1 MNRKPVITVQNV
13 SVRFGYR
20 RSLFRNDVVEA
31 LRDVSFNLYQGDS
44 LGIIGRNGAGK
55 STLLSLLGGIILP
68 DAGRVINNNVRTS
81 LLALQVGFDPELSG
95 RSNALLSGMLLGF
108 RYEDVKAN
116 LDKILAFSELGK
128 FIDKP
133 VKTYSAGMK
142 GRLGFSIALEMNPDV
157 ILIDEVLGVGDIKFR
172 EKSMAVMK
180 EKLLSDQT
188 IVLVSHSGQIVKNF
202 CNRVVW
208 IEDGISRM
216 EGNSKEV
223 VDAYESY
230 MAERVQEHK

>member
-1 MNRKPVITVQNV
+1 MNRVPVITVQNV
-13 SVRFGYR
+13 MVRFRYR
-20 RSLFRNDVVEA
+20 RSLFRKAMVEA

-68 DAGRVINNNVRTS
+68 DSGRVINNDVRTS
-81 LLALQVGFDPELSG
+81 LLAMQVGFDPELSG
-95 RSNALLSGMLLGF
+95 RANALLSGMLLGF

-116 LDKILAFSELGK
+116 LDKIIAFSELGE

-133 VKTYSAGMK
+133 VKTYSVGMR
-142 GRLGFSIALEMNPDV
+142 GRLGFSVALEMEPDV
-157 ILIDEVLGVGDIKFR
+157 ILIDEVLGVGDINFR
-172 EKSMAVMK
+172 EKSMNVMK

-216 EGNSKEV
+216 EGNSEEV

-230 MAERVQEHK
+230 MA

>member
-13 SVRFGYR
+13 GVRFGYR
-20 RSLFRNDVVEA
+20 RSFFRRYVVEA

-68 DAGRVINNNVRTS
+68 DSGRIFNNNVRTS

-108 RYEDVKAN
+108 RCEDVKAN
-116 LDKILAFSELGK
+116 LDKIIAFSELGE

-133 VKTYSAGMK
+133 VKTYSVGMK

-157 ILIDEVLGVGDIKFR
+157 ILIDEVLGVGDIEFR
-172 EKSMAVMK
+172 KKSMAVMK

-188 IVLVSHSGQIVKNF
+188 FVLVSHSGQIVKNF
-202 CNRVVW
+202 CNKVVW
-208 IEDGISRM
+208 IEDGVSKM
-216 EGNSKEV
+216 EGNSSEV
-223 VDAYESY
+223 LDAYESF
-230 MAERVQEHK
+230 MAERGQGA